1 MKHWLVG
8 MALAGVSSGVA
19 TAVPSV
25 PAAPSPIRNLQGCF
39 RVAYRFVEDGLHDYE
54 INAALEWITVT
65 EAAGGYVVTHYGI
78 DGSTVTEHFKEHWTR
93 LSDTRWRQQIG
104 STEAPRYTCE
114 SDVRFGQLRCASPGA
129 AKPIRDRK
137 RTDYDLLNRVST
149 IQVTPAGWVQNEVN
163 DKVTKA
169 GTVVATEVGW
179 IEYRRTPDEASCQRA
194 KALHSDD

>member
-1 MKHWLVG
+1 MRHWLVG
-8 MALAGVSSGVA
+8 MAVAAVSTGLTPVP
-19 TAVPSV
+19 AVPSH
-25 PAAPSPIRNLQGCF
+25 IQNLQGCF
-39 RVAYRFVEDGLHDYE
+39 QVSYRFVEDGIHDYE
-54 INAALEWITVT
+54 IKGALEWITVT
-65 EAAGGYVVTHYGI
+65 QVPGRYVVTHYGL
-78 DGSTVTEHFKEHWTR
+78 DGNTVTEHFKEHWTR

-104 STEAPRYTCE
+104 SPEAPRYTCE

-149 IQVTPAGWVQNEVN
+149 IQVTPAGWVQSEVN
-163 DKVTKA
+163 DKVTKD
-169 GTVVATEVGW
+169 GKVVATEVGW